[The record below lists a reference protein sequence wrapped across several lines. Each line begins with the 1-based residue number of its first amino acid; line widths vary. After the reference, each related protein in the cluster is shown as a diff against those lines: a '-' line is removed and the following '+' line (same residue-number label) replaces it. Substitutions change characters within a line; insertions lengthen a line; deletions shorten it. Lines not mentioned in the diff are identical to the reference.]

1 MSDQTQPLQAT
12 RYVGTNLKLHQ
23 TPDETAAFVSGV
35 AERTADAA
43 RDHAVQRFVIPP
55 YTSLP
60 AAVAQARGTG
70 IWIGAQNVH
79 WAPDGAYTG
88 EISVR
93 MLQAV
98 GIDLVLIGHAERRGL
113 FHETDAEINLKVL
126 AAAAAGFRVLFCVGE
141 TAAEKGYGV
150 GPESV
155 VRQLKIGLSALPPE
169 NLSQILIGY
178 EPVWSI
184 GPGGTPAHP
193 EDVAEIAAEIRAAL
207 HLTFGD
213 PGTGVPI
220 LYGGSVSPANCAAF
234 TGLPVIDGVFVGR
247 AAWTVDG
254 FADILDAVAAGE

>member
-1 MSDQTQPLQAT
+1 MSDQTQT

-23 TPDETAAFVSGV
+23 TPDETAAFVAAV

-43 RDHAVQRFVIPP
+43 RAHAIQRFIIPP
-55 YTSLP
+55 YTSLTSAVT
-60 AAVAQARGTG
+60 AARDIG

-98 GIDLVLIGHAERRGL
+98 GVDLILIGHAERRGL
-113 FHETDAEINLKVL
+113 FHETDAEINQKVL
-126 AAAAAGFRVLFCVGE
+126 AATAAGFRVLFCLGE
-141 TAAEKGYGV
+141 TAAEKQYGV

-169 NLSQILIGY
+169 HLSQILIGY

-184 GPGGTPAHP
+184 GPGGSPAHP

-213 PGTGVPI
+213 QGVSVPI
-220 LYGGSVSPANCAAF
+220 LYGGSVSPANCARF
-234 TGLPVIDGVFVGR
+234 TTLPVIDGVFVGR

-254 FADILDAVAAGE
+254 FSDILEAVAAGLS